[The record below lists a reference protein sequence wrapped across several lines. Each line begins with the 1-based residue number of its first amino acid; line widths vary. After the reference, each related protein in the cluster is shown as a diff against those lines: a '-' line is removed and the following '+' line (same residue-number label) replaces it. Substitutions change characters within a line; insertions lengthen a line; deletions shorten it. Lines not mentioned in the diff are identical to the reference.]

1 VTVNAGDLLHR
12 WVRSVPD
19 WPEPGV
25 TFRDL
30 TPLFANADAFGDLIG
45 QLAAAGA
52 TLGPVDFVVGIEAR
66 GFILG
71 APVADRLRAGFVPL
85 RKAGKLPGAVL
96 TASYDLEYGQATLEM
111 HADAVPSGSRV
122 LVLDDVLAT
131 GGTLAAAE
139 ALMVEA
145 GATQIGSL
153 VAIELTALAGRSRL
167 GDVPLIALTE
177 F

>member
-1 VTVNAGDLLHR
+1 VSLDADELLQQ

-30 TPLFANADAFGDLIG
+30 TPIFADASAFGALIG
-45 QLAAAGA
+45 HLTAAGA
-52 TLGPVDFVVGIEAR
+52 GLGAIDVVLGIEAR

-71 APVADRLRAGFVPL
+71 APVAERLGVGFVPL
-85 RKAGKLPGAVL
+85 RKAGKLPRTVL
-96 TASYDLEYGQATLEM
+96 SASYDLEYGQATLEM
-111 HADAVPSGSRV
+111 HADALSPASRV
-122 LVLDDVLAT
+122 LVIDDVLAT
-131 GGTLAAAE
+131 GGTLAAAG
-139 ALMVEA
+139 ALIAEA
-145 GATQIGSL
+145 GATQVGNL
-153 VAIELTALAGRSRL
+153 VAIELPALSGRARL

>member
-1 VTVNAGDLLHR
+1 MTVDAGDLLQR

-30 TPLFANADAFGDLIG
+30 TPLFANAEAFGDLIG

-52 TLGPVDFVVGIEAR
+52 GLGPLDVVVGIEAR

-71 APVADRLRAGFVPL
+71 APVADRLGAGFVPL

-96 TASYDLEYGQATLEM
+96 SASYDLEYGQATLEM
-111 HADAVPSGSRV
+111 HADAISPGSRV

-131 GGTLAAAE
+131 GGTLAAAGT
-139 ALMVEA
+139 LVVEA
-145 GATQIGSL
+145 GATQVGSL
-153 VAIELTALAGRSRL
+153 VAIELPALAGRSRL
-167 GDVPLIALTE
+167 GDIPLIALTE